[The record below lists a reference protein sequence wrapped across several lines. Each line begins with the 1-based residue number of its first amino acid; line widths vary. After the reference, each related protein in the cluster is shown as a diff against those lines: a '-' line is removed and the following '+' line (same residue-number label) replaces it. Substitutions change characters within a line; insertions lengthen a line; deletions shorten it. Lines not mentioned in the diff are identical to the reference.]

1 MDRTRDYPRPPARS
15 SSSGSSCASEIRMR
29 TLSEDSDGEE
39 GRFVSMDEQFEDPDD
54 GSEVSASSSPKSK
67 QVRFADSVDL
77 SDTCEDREER
87 RTKRLWDGYYVKKR
101 PWGAYPSQRVNF
113 TRRMAIHTLG
123 PYNADDIADS
133 PALIFTIIF
142 FILAFVGFSLMA
154 LLAPAGSRWR
164 SIILPQLASGVLY
177 VLMWFIFNGSNVFSV
192 LLLTVPAAGP
202 VIAAIYLSVRECVQA
217 RKRARVRA
225 LTRARAEMGEFDTLW
240 DNYFCLCDVQIDE
253 ADTDGGEG
261 EVVDKPPKLRLRS
274 MSTLA
279 PFGEPSAALGNL
291 QRGTTQ
297 RFYSIYAD
305 TVAPED
311 DGQPV
316 LNICPVQDCTVTVL
330 EPDSSSEDDVE
341 EDTRLPAGSS
351 PGHGKA
357 MVTPIDD
364 THGLRIAVCET
375 ADKSLAFTVQL
386 HRRRTQR
393 KETDIAHTWWLIV
406 VIIALIIAFAVAS
419 FLGFMAPLTSNVLVW
434 VVFGKSG
441 SVYSVLILTLPVLG
455 PVVAA
460 IALWVMDWRR
470 ERKRDRMVKK
480 GNFMVEVDGFG
491 DNRRMTLR
499 IGDDADHDGG
509 FLSPCS
515 SSEADVPRSRAIS
528 SWTVEGLPDNFQ
540 ATLDAVRNPRFYSI
554 GRGYSRVD
562 DQDEVENWASE
573 ASSAPVHPSI
583 SRCEKVSK
591 TTQSPLTLSTIEE
604 GRVYKDEHIPLGDGY
619 SLKVHVGSAPEH
631 KIHFTVHREQ
641 S

>member
-1 MDRTRDYPRPPARS
+1 
-15 SSSGSSCASEIRMR
+15 
-29 TLSEDSDGEE
+29 
-39 GRFVSMDEQFEDPDD
+39 
-54 GSEVSASSSPKSK
+54 
-67 QVRFADSVDL
+67 
-77 SDTCEDREER
+77 
-87 RTKRLWDGYYVKKR
+87 
-101 PWGAYPSQRVNF
+101 
-113 TRRMAIHTLG
+113 MAIQTLG

-133 PALIFTIIF
+133 PALIFTIIC

-217 RKRARVRA
+217 RKKARVRA
-225 LTRARAEMGEFDTLW
+225 LTRARAEMGE
-240 DNYFCLCDVQIDE
+240 IDE

-279 PFGEPSAALGNL
+279 PFGEPPAALGNL
-291 QRGTTQ
+291 PRGTTQ

-311 DGQPV
+311 DGQTV

-341 EDTRLPAGSS
+341 EGTRLPAGSS

-393 KETDIAHTWWLIV
+393 KETGAD
-406 VIIALIIAFAVAS
+406 
-419 FLGFMAPLTSNVLVW
+419 FL
-434 VVFGKSG
+434 
-441 SVYSVLILTLPVLG
+441 
-455 PVVAA
+455 
-460 IALWVMDWRR
+460 
-470 ERKRDRMVKK
+470 
-480 GNFMVEVDGFG
+480 
-491 DNRRMTLR
+491 
-499 IGDDADHDGG
+499 
-509 FLSPCS
+509 
-515 SSEADVPRSRAIS
+515 
-528 SWTVEGLPDNFQ
+528 
-540 ATLDAVRNPRFYSI
+540 
-554 GRGYSRVD
+554 
-562 DQDEVENWASE
+562 
-573 ASSAPVHPSI
+573 
-583 SRCEKVSK
+583 
-591 TTQSPLTLSTIEE
+591 
-604 GRVYKDEHIPLGDGY
+604 
-619 SLKVHVGSAPEH
+619 
-631 KIHFTVHREQ
+631 
-641 S
+641 

>member
-1 MDRTRDYPRPPARS
+1 
-15 SSSGSSCASEIRMR
+15 
-29 TLSEDSDGEE
+29 
-39 GRFVSMDEQFEDPDD
+39 
-54 GSEVSASSSPKSK
+54 
-67 QVRFADSVDL
+67 
-77 SDTCEDREER
+77 
-87 RTKRLWDGYYVKKR
+87 
-101 PWGAYPSQRVNF
+101 
-113 TRRMAIHTLG
+113 MAIQTLG

-133 PALIFTIIF
+133 PALIFTIIC

-217 RKRARVRA
+217 RKKARVRA
-225 LTRARAEMGEFDTLW
+225 LTRARAEMGE
-240 DNYFCLCDVQIDE
+240 IDE

-279 PFGEPSAALGNL
+279 PFGEPSAVLGNL
-291 QRGTTQ
+291 PRGTTQ

-305 TVAPED
+305 PVAPED

-364 THGLRIAVCET
+364 THCLRIAVCET

-393 KETDIAHTWWLIV
+393 KETGAD
-406 VIIALIIAFAVAS
+406 
-419 FLGFMAPLTSNVLVW
+419 FL
-434 VVFGKSG
+434 
-441 SVYSVLILTLPVLG
+441 
-455 PVVAA
+455 
-460 IALWVMDWRR
+460 
-470 ERKRDRMVKK
+470 
-480 GNFMVEVDGFG
+480 
-491 DNRRMTLR
+491 
-499 IGDDADHDGG
+499 
-509 FLSPCS
+509 
-515 SSEADVPRSRAIS
+515 
-528 SWTVEGLPDNFQ
+528 
-540 ATLDAVRNPRFYSI
+540 
-554 GRGYSRVD
+554 
-562 DQDEVENWASE
+562 
-573 ASSAPVHPSI
+573 
-583 SRCEKVSK
+583 
-591 TTQSPLTLSTIEE
+591 
-604 GRVYKDEHIPLGDGY
+604 
-619 SLKVHVGSAPEH
+619 
-631 KIHFTVHREQ
+631 
-641 S
+641 